1 MTATTRINRA
11 FDLTEVAASPDGATA
26 TEETTAQNG
35 HSPAIHGLFSPPTDT
50 SPNASR
56 TSITM
61 VEAINQ
67 ALREEMERDERVF
80 ILGEDVGPRGGV
92 FGATKGLIEQ
102 FGAARVVD
110 TPIAES
116 GFTGFAIGA
125 AILGTVPIVEI
136 QFVDFIMSA
145 LDQMFSEMAKMHY
158 RSNGDVR
165 LPIVMR
171 APIGGGVHG
180 GFYHSQ
186 SPENLFIM
194 PGLKVVMPS
203 TPSDAKGLLKAAI
216 RDPNPVIF
224 LEHKRLYRSIRE
236 EVAQDDAIIP
246 LGVAKIVRPGRTL
259 SIITYGAMV
268 HEAIKAAEQVMS
280 EGIDAEVLDL
290 RSLQPYD
297 REAVLATVA
306 KTHRALVVH
315 EASKTN
321 GFGGELA
328 AFIAE
333 EAFTE
338 LDAPV
343 RRLCAPDSP
352 AMPFNHLLESAYLV
366 DAAKIG
372 AAMRDL
378 AAF

>member
-1 MTATTRINRA
+1 MAVSTRSDRRTK
-11 FDLTEVAASPDGATA
+11 DTEVVAPRHGIAADIYHSHAPAT
-26 TEETTAQNG
+26 
-35 HSPAIHGLFSPPTDT
+35 HGLFSPPTDA
-50 SPNASR
+50 SENAAR
-56 TSITM
+56 TGATII
-61 VEAINQ
+61 EAINQ
-67 ALREEMERDERVF
+67 ALAEEMERDARVF
-80 ILGEDVGPRGGV
+80 VLGEDVGPRGGV
-92 FGATKGLIEQ
+92 FGATKGLIER
-102 FGAARVVD
+102 FGAARVLD

-116 GFTGFAIGA
+116 GFTGFGIGA
-125 AILGTVPIVEI
+125 AMLGMVPVIEI

-145 LDQMFSEMAKMHY
+145 LDQIFSEMAKMHY
-158 RSNGDVR
+158 RTNGDVR
-165 LPIVMR
+165 LPMVVR
-171 APIGGGVHG
+171 TPIGGGVHG

-186 SPENLFIM
+186 SPENLFVM

-203 TPSDAKGLLKAAI
+203 TPADAKGLLKAAI

-224 LEHKRLYRSIRE
+224 LEHKRLYRSLRAA
-236 EVAQDDAIIP
+236 VPDDDTIIP
-246 LGVAKIVRPGRTL
+246 IGVARVARPGTTL
-259 SIITYGAMV
+259 SVITYGAMV
-268 HEAIKAAEQVMS
+268 HEAVKAADAAMGD
-280 EGIDAEVLDL
+280 GIDAEVLDL

-297 REAVLATVA
+297 RAAVLATVA

-321 GFGGELA
+321 GFGGEVA

-343 RRLCAPDSP
+343 RRLCAPDAP
-352 AMPFNHLLESAYLV
+352 AMPYNHLLESAYLV

-372 AAMRDL
+372 AAMREL